1 MQALARREIP
11 TPMTT
16 AKFNKRKNNHGQPD
30 NPPRAARNPGAAALG
45 PGAPT
50 CIKTSVQSPVRL
62 GCSLKNTAE
71 STRRAHYQNA
81 QIKSISARTF
91 LLPAQSAETAPR
103 LLHTSGRVPS
113 LAHTIGARPRL
124 ATRRLDIPAHPPSPA
139 RHRPPHGPEST
150 RSGQALPIT
159 VKQKH
164 AACYGVAA

>member
-62 GCSLKNTAE
+62 GCSLKDTAE
-71 STRRAHYQNA
+71 STSRAHYQKT
-81 QIKSISARTF
+81 QIESISA
-91 LLPAQSAETAPR
+91 LPAQSAETAPR

-113 LAHTIGARPRL
+113 LAHIIGARPRL

-139 RHRPPHGPEST
+139 RHRPPTGLKVPGP
-150 RSGQALPIT
+150 G
-159 VKQKH
+159 KH
-164 AACYGVAA
+164 CPSL